1 MAPLIAVEQDK
12 IYILTNIDKKT
23 IEFYIQKALEEQRIL
38 ATESAKIKADIE
50 NSSISNEEKQEL
62 SDSVAIIDRIINEMV
77 KKYEEKFKLNDNK
90 TLSEKL
96 PGINKEYKEK
106 IYRIKF
112 EFDQI
117 INNLKEEENNERI
130 KQYSEKPD
138 TFFKKIDKIKVKI
151 TNDQIKVNLETIKQN
166 YIDNVINKLKDGL
179 KPVYVQKQK
188 NILEKKRIDLSVP
201 IWIQELKKS
210 QQVVQ
215 KLFNIDDLKSVKK
228 SESTGVQ
235 KGGLPNRTQLKN
247 YLYKYNKEID
257 KRYTK
262 ILSIIE
268 KNSPN
273 KLDLKEI
280 ITNIYNYE
288 KELVQKMIDLNLD
301 PTLFLNGSNFY
312 DLTIDNNK
320 LEQLYEINEK
330 YEDPINTYMRL
341 SFKDSIIVL
350 SPSLNKGT
358 RKEYLTKICNDIT
371 DKNNIDNTIVG
382 QVRGEFPKMRNK
394 NVTKRASPEERV
406 KQEEIKQKKEEETD
420 AKRIEREEYE
430 QIAEKRKLYDELG
443 LTKMTEDI
451 NNLNKLIS
459 KTRLGDE
466 EYESK
471 LKQLKTIKKIIDDMY
486 NYASEFKSAE
496 PDEIFKEFYKDMD
509 AVKRQILNL
518 NAQLFKKGGKKTR
531 KNLSFQKQNIRL

>member
-1 MAPLIAVEQDK
+1 M
-12 IYILTNIDKKT
+12 
-23 IEFYIQKALEEQRIL
+23 
-38 ATESAKIKADIE
+38 
-50 NSSISNEEKQEL
+50 
-62 SDSVAIIDRIINEMV
+62 
-77 KKYEEKFKLNDNK
+77 
-90 TLSEKL
+90 
-96 PGINKEYKEK
+96 
-106 IYRIKF
+106 
-112 EFDQI
+112 
-117 INNLKEEENNERI
+117 
-130 KQYSEKPD
+130 
-138 TFFKKIDKIKVKI
+138 
-151 TNDQIKVNLETIKQN
+151 
-166 YIDNVINKLKDGL
+166 
-179 KPVYVQKQK
+179 
-188 NILEKKRIDLSVP
+188 
-201 IWIQELKKS
+201 
-210 QQVVQ
+210 
-215 KLFNIDDLKSVKK
+215 
-228 SESTGVQ
+228 
-235 KGGLPNRTQLKN
+235 
-247 YLYKYNKEID
+247 YKYNKEID
-257 KRYTK
+257 KKYTK

-273 KLDLKEI
+273 KLDLKDI

-420 AKRIEREEYE
+420 TKRIEREEYE

-451 NNLNKLIS
+451 NNLNKLIN
-459 KTRLGDE
+459 KTRLGED
-466 EYESK
+466 YDPKLAKLNDMKRDLYDLYKLITQDPKFVDSNK
-471 LKQLKTIKKIIDDMY
+471 AHINFKIKINDLKQDIL
-486 NYASEFKSAE
+486 SFK
-496 PDEIFKEFYKDMD
+496 
-509 AVKRQILNL
+509 
-518 NAQLFKKGGKKTR
+518 AQLLKKGGKKTR